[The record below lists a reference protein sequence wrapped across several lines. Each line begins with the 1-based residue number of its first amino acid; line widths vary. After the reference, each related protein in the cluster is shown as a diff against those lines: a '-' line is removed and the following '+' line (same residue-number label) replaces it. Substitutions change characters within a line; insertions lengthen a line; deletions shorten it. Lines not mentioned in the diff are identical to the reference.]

1 MANEFAARLDEV
13 RAVARRR
20 RLDLL
25 ILVNEFNV
33 LSLTGVR
40 CDNGILVAGSSL
52 HFYTDFRYTVMARRV
67 APWLDTRE
75 LWKAGDTAAGLR
87 AAAALFTRKKMIKE
101 IDGAVSGT
109 VFFIFGSA
117 AGEYGRWLEEN
128 GTVMEI
134 TTSVFG
140 RGTFGAVKKNSKRY
154 AVHIS
159 GVYPIIKRLS
169 LKNDIKIIKI
179 Y

>member
-1 MANEFAARLDEV
+1 MFYDRAMIAAGNSFFDYIRSVVGASGIYSVYSKIYFTLGKY
-13 RAVARRR
+13 
-20 RLDLL
+20 LKISSFIK
-25 ILVNEFNV
+25 ILVV
-33 LSLTGVR
+33 IV
-40 CDNGILVAGSSL
+40 
-52 HFYTDFRYTVMARRV
+52 
-67 APWLDTRE
+67 
-75 LWKAGDTAAGLR
+75 KAAYSGTAAIFAFTALVVALPAAVLFTVLG